1 MQKPEVT
8 NWRAWVRSLRVGE
21 VKSAHLAKGQRV
33 HSVRCAANVIN
44 MDNRV
49 EEKDVFVHIAYY
61 WKEHLIVAVGTTYSE
76 TLNYKTPN
84 DWKKKIKISVT

>member
-49 EEKDVFVHIAYY
+49 EEKDVFVHI
-61 WKEHLIVAVGTTYSE
+61 GTIGKNILLSQSE
-76 TLNYKTPN
+76 QPIQKH
-84 DWKKKIKISVT
+84 